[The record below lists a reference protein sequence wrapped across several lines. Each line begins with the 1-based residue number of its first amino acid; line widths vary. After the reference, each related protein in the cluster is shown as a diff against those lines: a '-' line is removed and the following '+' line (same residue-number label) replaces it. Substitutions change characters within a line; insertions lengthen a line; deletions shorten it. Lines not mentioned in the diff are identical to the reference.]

1 MCQVLLCLQWS
12 SVYIELASIKSKNPK
27 SQACSPQHQPAV
39 VWMFRTAIFLPSGP
53 STSTISAP
61 LWIALHSNHAC
72 LAKEKCSFLPT
83 MVKVNQLIT
92 QATSI
97 SWNCLFTIKG
107 SKSLKWDIWRTHQ
120 GQQQQRLLA
129 NLAWILTADM
139 QLAKGIVNF
148 NHSKSS
154 NYMQWWTQTQTIS
167 KRSHQLNP
175 SPMASTS

>member
-1 MCQVLLCLQWS
+1 MLPTAPACS
-12 SVYIELASIKSKNPK
+12 SVDVQDSYLFAFWSFHLYHKGTPLDSTPLEPRLSGKGKVLA
-27 SQACSPQHQPAV
+27 PA
-39 VWMFRTAIFLPSGP
+39 
-53 STSTISAP
+53 
-61 LWIALHSNHAC
+61 N
-72 LAKEKCSFLPT
+72 
-83 MVKVNQLIT
+83 MVKLNQLIT
-92 QATSI
+92 EATSI
-97 SWNCLFTIKG
+97 SWNCLFTIKA

-129 NLAWILTADM
+129 NLAWILTANM
-139 QLAKGIVNF
+139 QLAKGIANS